1 MYKKIF
7 LKRKNNNYNIIVF
20 ILENCV
26 FKYNKLCVEGFV
38 TARVV
43 AILIYLL
50 DTNLIPRRSHL
61 LAFMVCN
68 YSLLYDFENIK
79 CFINAFLL

>member
-1 MYKKIF
+1 MRRRVCY
-7 LKRKNNNYNIIVF
+7 
-20 ILENCV
+20 
-26 FKYNKLCVEGFV
+26 
-38 TARVV
+38 RVV

-79 CFINAFLL
+79 LMSHKCFSFVVNLGDLIC

>member
-1 MYKKIF
+1 VRRRVCY
-7 LKRKNNNYNIIVF
+7 
-20 ILENCV
+20 
-26 FKYNKLCVEGFV
+26 
-38 TARVV
+38 RVV

-68 YSLLYDFENIK
+68 YSLLNDFENIK
-79 CFINAFLL
+79 LMSHKCFSFVVNLGDLIC